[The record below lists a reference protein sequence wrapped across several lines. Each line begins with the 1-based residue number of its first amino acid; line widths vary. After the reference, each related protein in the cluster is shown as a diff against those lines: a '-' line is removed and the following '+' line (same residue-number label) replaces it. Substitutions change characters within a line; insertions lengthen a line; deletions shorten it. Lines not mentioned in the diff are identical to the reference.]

1 MLSVVATP
9 IGNLG
14 DITLRALDTFRD
26 ATAVIAEDTR
36 RTRTLM
42 SHYDIHVPLVSLPAF
57 REEAQAGRILQ
68 NYSTSDH
75 LVFCSDAGSP
85 VISDPGAHLV
95 AAALALGHDVIPIPG
110 PSAITAALSVAGMP
124 LSGFTFLGFL
134 PRRPGRAATLLTTH
148 LATALP
154 IVLYESPFRL
164 VHLLE
169 LIATHAPA
177 RDVVVARELTK
188 HFETVYRGTAEE
200 LVQVFL
206 ATPPKGECTIIIG
219 GQHRDA

>member
-1 MLSVVATP
+1 MLAVVATP

-14 DITLRALDTFRD
+14 DITLRALDTFRE

-36 RTRTLM
+36 RTRTLL
-42 SHYDIHVPLVSLPAF
+42 SHYDIHVPLTSLPAF
-57 REEAQAGRILQ
+57 REEAQAEHILRK
-68 NYSTSDH
+68 YSSEDR

-95 AAALALGHDVIPIPG
+95 AAALQLGHDVIPIPG
-110 PSAITAALSVAGMP
+110 PSAITAALSVAGIP

-134 PRRPGRAATLLTTH
+134 PRRPGRATTLLETH
-148 LATALP
+148 LATGLP

-164 VHLLE
+164 LHLLE
-169 LIATHAPA
+169 LLSSHAKT
-177 RDVVVARELTK
+177 RKVVVARELTK

-200 LVQVFL
+200 LHTVFL

-219 GQHRDA
+219 GNTRDE

>member
-14 DITLRALDTFRD
+14 DITLRALETFRG
-26 ATAVIAEDTR
+26 ATVVIAEDTR
-36 RTRTLM
+36 RTRMLLT
-42 SHYDIHVPLVSLPAF
+42 HYDIHVPLVSMPAF
-57 REEAQAGRILQ
+57 REEVQAERILR
-68 NYSTSDH
+68 NYSTNDL

-95 AAALALGHDVIPIPG
+95 AAALALGHDVVPIPG
-110 PSAITAALSVAGMP
+110 PSAITAALSVAGIP

-148 LATALP
+148 LETGLP

-169 LIATHAPA
+169 LIEAHAPT
-177 RDVVVARELTK
+177 REVVVARELTK
-188 HFETVYRGTAEE
+188 HFETVYRGSAEE
-200 LVQVFL
+200 LRSTFL